1 MNSFKGILTAHRW
14 LFLKLLLVW
23 FVLNIVQAI
32 FTEIGNDEAYY
43 WVYSRFLDWGYYDHP
58 PMIALIIR
66 LGSLLF
72 DGELG
77 ARFFTALIQLP
88 FLIIIFK
95 LIDVEPTKKAILVF
109 FTIAFSVVMI
119 QAYGFVAAPDGPML
133 LFSALFLLGYKY
145 FLEKESFGNAALMGI
160 SMALLI
166 YSKYHGVLFIGFVV
180 LSNLKLLLNY
190 KFYLAGILALVLLI
204 PHMLWQYE
212 NNFPSITYHLV
223 QRSSYFKL
231 NEFFEFLANQ
241 LVVFHPLTLG
251 ALVYVIF
258 KRKIANLFERALV
271 FIVLGFF
278 IFFTL
283 SNFKGYVN
291 PHWTVA
297 LSVALVILVVRE
309 ALVNEKLQRFVF
321 KWIAPSLVLLLI
333 ARVILIFDIL
343 PLKTEWHGHK
353 QRMKDIGVI
362 ANNTPV
368 IFFNRFQEPSKY
380 MFYTGKKVHSH
391 GQIYYF
397 RNTQFDLWRFDE
409 NFRGDTVMLVVG
421 SSSQDAIKKTIEN
434 RHYYVLK
441 VPNYRPYKLL
451 KVDVDTIVTNLPR
464 ETKIS
469 IPVKVTNL
477 YGQDFDFN
485 HPSMP
490 IGFSIVIS
498 NKYKVFH
505 TINATY
511 SIDSTLI
518 KPSEFVHGAVSFT
531 IPNEFVGEYKLWVCH
546 NALNFG
552 NVTIS
557 PFINVNIQ

>member
-1 MNSFKGILTAHRW
+1 
-14 LFLKLLLVW
+14 
-23 FVLNIVQAI
+23 
-32 FTEIGNDEAYY
+32 
-43 WVYSRFLDWGYYDHP
+43 
-58 PMIALIIR
+58 
-66 LGSLLF
+66 
-72 DGELG
+72 
-77 ARFFTALIQLP
+77 
-88 FLIIIFK
+88 
-95 LIDVEPTKKAILVF
+95 
-109 FTIAFSVVMI
+109 
-119 QAYGFVAAPDGPML
+119 
-133 LFSALFLLGYKY
+133 
-145 FLEKESFGNAALMGI
+145 MGL
-160 SMALLI
+160 SMALLL
-166 YSKYHGVLFIGFVV
+166 YSKYHGVLLIGFVV

-190 KFYLAGILALVLLI
+190 KFYLAGIFALILLI
-204 PHMLWQYE
+204 PHMVWQYE

-223 QRSSYFKL
+223 QRSSYFKV

-241 LVVFHPLTLG
+241 LAVFHPLTLG
-251 ALVYVIF
+251 ALFYVIF
-258 KRKIANLFERALV
+258 KRKISNLFERALV

-309 ALVNEKLQRFVF
+309 ALVNDKLQRFVF

-353 QRMKDIGVI
+353 QRMKDFGVV

-380 MFYTGKKVHSH
+380 MFYTGKAVHSH

-409 NFRGDTVMLVVG
+409 KFRGDTVMLFVDPASPG
-421 SSSQDAIKKTIEN
+421 AIKNTVDN
-434 RHYYVLK
+434 REYFALM

-451 KVDVDTIVTNLPR
+451 KVEVDSIVSNLYREISTSIPVIVTNLY
-464 ETKIS
+464 EQ
-469 IPVKVTNL
+469 V
-477 YGQDFDFN
+477 FDFN
-485 HPSMP
+485 HSSMP

-511 SIDSTLI
+511 SVNATLLNPNESTKGLVT
-518 KPSEFVHGAVSFT
+518 FA